1 MEKKIDGASSCEGE
15 GVGVLFVE
23 TGDEYVI
30 LFSYRLQWE
39 IDYTNN
45 VCEYEAL
52 VLGLEATRKLK
63 IEHLLVYGDAELI
76 VKQIKKQYQSKNPR
90 LRSYRNCAWNLI
102 ENFFSSFN
110 IHYISRM
117 ENQQTNSLS
126 KATVNFVPSIVL
138 KLKYHIEMRHRPSIP
153 NNVQHWKFFEDDKQI
168 K

>member
-1 MEKKIDGASSCEGE
+1 MEKKIDGASSYEGE

-52 VLGLEATRKLK
+52 VLGLEVAKKLK
-63 IEHLLVYGDAELI
+63 IEHLIVFGDAELI

-117 ENQQTNSLS
+117 ENQQADSLS
-126 KATVNFVPSIVL
+126 KAVATFVPPIVL
-138 KLKYHIEMRHRPSIP
+138 KLKYRIEMSHRTSIQ
-153 NNVQHWKFFEDDKQI
+153 NNVQH
-168 K
+168 